1 MHRISSASC
10 LVWLVISRR
19 SRSARLG
26 SRFVVRRNRLAMRR
40 RRLEKRRV
48 VLVRKRVWL
57 VRKLPV

>member
-1 MHRISSASC
+1 MRRISNASC
-10 LVWLVISRR
+10 LVWLVSSRR

-26 SRFVVRRNRLAMRR
+26 SRFVVRRNRRARKR

-48 VLVRKRVWL
+48 VLARRHVWL